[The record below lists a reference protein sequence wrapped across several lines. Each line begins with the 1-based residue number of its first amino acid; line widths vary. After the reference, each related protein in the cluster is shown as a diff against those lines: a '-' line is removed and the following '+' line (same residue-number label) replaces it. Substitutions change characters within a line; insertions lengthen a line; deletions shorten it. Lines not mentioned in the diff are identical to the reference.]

1 MGAMSRAKSGI
12 SSMRTVRTFLTEGAC
27 SYTLFHVLNRAFG
40 HPLPEEE
47 RAADQFAGGI
57 AQHGY
62 QCGML
67 WGAALAAGA
76 QAFRLY
82 GATPQ
87 AEAKAIAAARRLV
100 ASFRARY
107 HEINCLEITGL
118 DTSSSTM
125 QMVVHFLVK
134 GGTITCLRMA
144 ARYAPVARR
153 EIEAAFSEEQTEVP
167 PAPVSCAAILARK
180 MGLSE
185 MHAVMVAGLAGGIGL
200 CGGAC
205 GALGAGVWITVLK
218 SLRDGARKVEFR
230 SPDALAVIDRFIRS
244 SDYEFECSK
253 IVGRTFEGVSDHAS
267 YVCNGG
273 CSKILDALAG

>member
-1 MGAMSRAKSGI
+1 
-12 SSMRTVRTFLTEGAC
+12 MRTVRTFLTEGAC
-27 SYTLFHVLNRAFG
+27 SYTLFHVLNRAFA

-57 AQHGY
+57 VQHGY

-67 WGAALAAGA
+67 WGATLAAGA
-76 QAFRLY
+76 QAYRLD

-87 AEAKAIAAARRLV
+87 AEAKAIAAAQRLV
-100 ASFRARY
+100 ALFRARY
-107 HEINCLEITGL
+107 HEINCLEITGI
-118 DTSSSTM
+118 DSSSSTM
-125 QMVVHFLVK
+125 QMVTHFLLK

-144 ARYAPVARR
+144 ARYAPVALQ
-153 EIEAAFSEEQTEVP
+153 EIEAAFSEEHTEVP
-167 PAPVSCAAILARK
+167 SAPVSCAAMLARK
-180 MGLSE
+180 MGVSE

-205 GALGAGVWITVLK
+205 GALGAAVWITVLK
-218 SLRDGARKVEFR
+218 SLKEGAQKVEFK
-230 SPDALAVIDRFIRS
+230 SPDVLAVIDRFIKS

-253 IVGRTFEGVSDHAS
+253 IVGRTFEGIGDHAS

-273 CSKILDALAG
+273 CSKILDVLAG